1 MTEIQ
6 NSKDSQFGL
15 FIKLAENEADL
26 FVLFIATKN
35 YFLWLTIIYFAK
47 GKSIQYIAIFHYIY
61 SYALLRQILCVRDWP
76 QFWTWAL
83 FGLCV
88 MCVSFSVTAGAH

>member
-26 FVLFIATKN
+26 FVLFIAKQKLF
-35 YFLWLTIIYFAK
+35 FLTDDN
-47 GKSIQYIAIFHYIY
+47 
-61 SYALLRQILCVRDWP
+61 LLRQRQKHSVYSYIPLYLQLCSAPSDFV
-76 QFWTWAL
+76 
-83 FGLCV
+83 C
-88 MCVSFSVTAGAH
+88 S